1 MEKEN
6 KIEIVEH
13 PIKKFIILSATQ
25 LSSEEF
31 FKRMD
36 LTARALAMAGQ
47 PLMLNWAEGIVFLI
61 APYHS
66 DSDII
71 IEETLKGTQYL
82 QNVVF
87 ASMPRYEP
95 ARKTSG
101 GEIPII
107 DQTSLTEMK
116 QIALWLKNRIKG

>member
-1 MEKEN
+1 MEKES

-13 PIKKFIILSATQ
+13 PIKKIIILSTSQ
-25 LSSEEF
+25 LSLEEF

-36 LTARALAMAGQ
+36 MTARALAMAGQ
-47 PLMLNWAEGIVFLI
+47 PLMLNWAEGIIFLI
-61 APYHS
+61 SPYHS

-95 ARKTSG
+95 SKKISG

-107 DQTSLTEMK
+107 DQTSLPEMK
-116 QIALWLKNRIKG
+116 QIASWLKNKIK